1 MGSLTC
7 RAEEIQIYREL
18 ERDMQREE
26 GAMEFASKAN
36 VGVQL
41 NKLLVMNLQYPLIK
55 YTVNP

>member
-7 RAEEIQIYREL
+7 RAEEMQIFREL

-36 VGVQL
+36 VSVQL